1 MSDNCTVP
9 RGPMSIVLR
18 VLMAGSI
25 VVIAVLLVF
34 RTNQA
39 DQSVEAP
46 AGRGPLKEEQ
56 SFQGYVVRTY
66 GGEPDPFDRGS
77 FEILHRGARVY
88 ADDGDPGEWNKF
100 RIGSLYEDK
109 KTHSLVR
116 IGSDITGDGR
126 PDLVVS
132 EYTGGA
138 NCCHRVHVFE
148 IGDQFRY
155 IQTIDALHSDL
166 ADFENVDGDPALEL
180 PMVDWTF
187 AYWRAGFLESPAPRV
202 VLKYDGSRY
211 AMAPN
216 LMRKPPLSQDE
227 FVQVATEI
235 AASLEAELAEQREPG
250 NRLAQRMLDLIYSG
264 NMEQAWELADLSWPK
279 GDGGKAAF
287 LRDFRSQL
295 ATSPFWDELQA
306 MNGRRSLSSL
316 SVEPPHTGVGADSST
331 AAVMTS
337 Q

>member
-9 RGPMSIVLR
+9 RGPMSIVLL

-34 RTNQA
+34 QTKQA
-39 DQSVEAP
+39 DQSVAAP

-66 GGEPDPFDRGS
+66 GGEPGSIDQAS
-77 FEILHRGARVY
+77 FEILHGGTRVY
-88 ADDGDPGEWNKF
+88 AGDGYSF
-100 RIGSLYEDK
+100 RIGSLYEDEK
-109 KTHSLVR
+109 SHSLVR

-138 NCCHRVHVFE
+138 NCCYQVHVFE

-155 IQTIDALHSDL
+155 IQTIDAKHSDL
-166 ADFENVDGDPALEL
+166 ADFENVDGDPALEF
-180 PMVDWTF
+180 PMTDWTF
-187 AYWRAGFLESPAPRV
+187 AYWRNGLFDSPSPLV
-202 VLKYDGSRY
+202 VLKYNGSKY

-227 FVQVATEI
+227 LVQVATEI
-235 AASLEAELAEQREPG
+235 AAPLDAELAAQSDLG
-250 NRLAQRMLDLIYSG
+250 SRLAHRMLDLIYSG
-264 NMEQAWELADLSWPK
+264 NMGQAWELVDRAWPK
-279 GDGGKAAF
+279 GDGGKSEF
-287 LRDFRSQL
+287 LRDFQSRL
-295 ATSPFWDELQA
+295 ALSPFWDDLLA
-306 MNGRRSLSSL
+306 MNGRS
-316 SVEPPHTGVGADSST
+316 G
-331 AAVMTS
+331 
-337 Q
+337 

>member
-18 VLMAGSI
+18 VLMGGSI
-25 VVIAVLLVF
+25 VVIAALFAF
-34 RTNQA
+34 RTNQV
-39 DQSVEAP
+39 DQSVKAP
-46 AGRGPLKEEQ
+46 AGRGSLKEEQ

-66 GGEPDPFDRGS
+66 IGNEDPFDRGS

-100 RIGSLYEDK
+100 RIGSLS
-109 KTHSLVR
+109 HSLVR

-166 ADFENVDGDPALEL
+166 ADFENVDGDPALEFL
-180 PMVDWTF
+180 MADWTF
-187 AYWRAGFLESPAPRV
+187 AYWRTGLFDSPSPLV
-202 VLKYDGSRY
+202 VLKYNGSQY

-227 FVQVATEI
+227 LMQVATEI
-235 AASLEAELAEQREPG
+235 AAPLDAELAAQSDLG
-250 NRLAQRMLDLIYSG
+250 TRLAHRMLDLIYSG
-264 NMEQAWELADLSWPK
+264 NMGQAWELVDLAWPK
-279 GDGGKAAF
+279 SDGGKSAF
-287 LRDFRSQL
+287 LRDFQSRL
-295 ATSPFWDELQA
+295 ATSPFWDDLQA
-306 MNGRRSLSSL
+306 MNGR
-316 SVEPPHTGVGADSST
+316 HG
-331 AAVMTS
+331 
-337 Q
+337 

>member
-1 MSDNCTVP
+1 
-9 RGPMSIVLR
+9 MSIVLR

-66 GGEPDPFDRGS
+66 IGNEDPFDRGS

-166 ADFENVDGDPALEL
+166 ADFENVDGDPALEFL
-180 PMVDWTF
+180 MADWTF
-187 AYWRAGFLESPAPRV
+187 AYWRTGLFDSPSPLV
-202 VLKYDGSRY
+202 VLKYNGSQY

-227 FVQVATEI
+227 LMQVATEI
-235 AASLEAELAEQREPG
+235 AAPLDAELAAQSDLG
-250 NRLAQRMLDLIYSG
+250 TRLAHRMLDLIYSG
-264 NMEQAWELADLSWPK
+264 NMGQAWELVDLAWPK
-279 GDGGKAAF
+279 SDGGKSAF
-287 LRDFRSQL
+287 LRDFQSRL
-295 ATSPFWDELQA
+295 ATSPFWDDLQA
-306 MNGRRSLSSL
+306 MNGR
-316 SVEPPHTGVGADSST
+316 HG
-331 AAVMTS
+331 
-337 Q
+337 

>member
-1 MSDNCTVP
+1 
-9 RGPMSIVLR
+9 MSIVLR
-18 VLMAGSI
+18 VLMGGSI
-25 VVIAVLLVF
+25 VVIAALFAF
-34 RTNQA
+34 RTNQV
-39 DQSVEAP
+39 DQSVKAP
-46 AGRGPLKEEQ
+46 AGRGSLKEEQ

-66 GGEPDPFDRGS
+66 GGEPGSLDQAS
-77 FEILHRGARVY
+77 FEILHGGARVY
-88 ADDGDPGEWNKF
+88 AVDGYSF
-100 RIGSLYEDK
+100 RIGSLYEDEK
-109 KTHSLVR
+109 SHSLVR

-138 NCCHRVHVFE
+138 HCCYQVHVFE

-155 IQTIDALHSDL
+155 IQTIDAQDSDL